1 MHYAVTVTVGWFP
14 RENRCPRS
22 LWTPGNSPQTG
33 FPSCGPGRVGSEQP
47 SGGHRSPA
55 SLELPRSEELRGRSG
70 EGCVQLLKEAALSD
84 SIVDILQLW
93 GSLRSYELQFIVFF
107 LFILHLPE

>member
-14 RENRCPRS
+14 RENPCPRS

-55 SLELPRSEELRGRSG
+55 SLELPRCPTPQPVLLTCESEPRALDG
-70 EGCVQLLKEAALSD
+70 EEKKL
-84 SIVDILQLW
+84 
-93 GSLRSYELQFIVFF
+93 
-107 LFILHLPE
+107 